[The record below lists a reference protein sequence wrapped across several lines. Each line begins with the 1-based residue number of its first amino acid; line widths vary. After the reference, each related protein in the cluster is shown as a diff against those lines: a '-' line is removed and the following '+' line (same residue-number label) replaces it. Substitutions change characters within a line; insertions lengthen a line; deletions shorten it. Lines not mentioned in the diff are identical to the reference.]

1 MTFPGASR
9 HRLSHCN
16 PGAKHRTPLTE
27 RISRGC
33 NRRMNPRR
41 SDDELWSVLD
51 DPGLWLVYGGGVLA
65 EETTLRE
72 ALHRAHDLSARG
84 SPLSE
89 VVRTTD
95 SGIEIPSAQIQ
106 RLWKRLGLEG

>member
-1 MTFPGASR
+1 MDDISR
-9 HRLSHCN
+9 GIATAASHCN

-27 RISRGC
+27 RISRAC

-84 SPLSE
+84 SPLK
-89 VVRTTD
+89 RNR
-95 SGIEIPSAQIQ
+95 QNNRQ
-106 RLWKRLGLEG
+106 RD